1 MSKKRVYYLF
11 IAFVFFSVFR
21 VSAQNIQKEKQ
32 PLALVLIWI
41 EEHYKIY
48 FSYVDILIEDKK
60 ATLPEENLELEKI
73 LKQLQSETNLDFI
86 AIDKNSIVISP
97 RNNPLSSIITQKLEE
112 IVINNYLTTGISKK
126 SDGKITF
133 QTEKFGILPGL
144 IEPDILQTIQALPG
158 IMSVDETVSNINIR
172 GGTHDE
178 NLILWDGIKM
188 YQSGHFFGLVSAFNP
203 YLTKKVN
210 VSKNGSSVKFGD
222 GISGVID
229 MQQSNE
235 IDQDFKAGVG
245 FNLISSDGFAK
256 IPLNKKTELQVSARR
271 SITDFIITPT
281 YDQYFK
287 RAFQDSDLSNTNS
300 DATISNN
307 ENFYFYDVSAKLL
320 YDITDSDQLRFNFL
334 TINNNLSYDK
344 KSIQSNDTPSKS
356 SLEQDNLALGAEY
369 LKYWNNKITTTAQL
383 YLSTYNLNTT
393 NYDVIN
399 NQRLNQENAVSDFG
413 IKINATNHIDDHLKL
428 HGGYQFTGVI
438 VKNTE
443 DVMNPNIINYAKNIN
458 RSHAIYG
465 EAEFTSANK
474 NTYARIGI
482 RTNYIEKFSEVFTE
496 PRLAVSHKL
505 NNKFR
510 LEILAEFKHQTMS
523 QIIDLQD
530 DFLGIEKRR
539 WVISDDNTVPIIQSK
554 QGSVGIHYNKNNFL
568 ISAEAFL
575 KHVDGINSRSQGFQN
590 QYQFTDV
597 AGAYQVKGV
606 DFLVH
611 KQFKN
616 TSAWLSYSFS
626 NNDYN
631 FKDLNDGNT
640 FASNLDVKHTVTFAS
655 TYQISDFKL
664 ALGLNW
670 HSGKPTTTI
679 SDTQNTTNTTI
690 EYNAP
695 NANNLSDYL
704 RADLSATYHF
714 KFSKTANAMFGFS
727 IWNLTNRANI
737 INTYYTLDDDNEIH
751 TIENKSLGIT
761 PNVSFRV
768 HF

>member
-1 MSKKRVYYLF
+1 MSKKRIYYLF

-32 PLALVLIWI
+32 PLALVLTWI

-48 FSYVDILIEDKK
+48 FSYVDILIEGKK

-235 IDQDFKAGVG
+235 IDQVFKAGVG

-287 RAFQDSDLSNTNS
+287 RVFQDSDLSNTNS

-344 KSIQSNDTPSKS
+344 KSIQSNNTPSKS

-539 WVISDDNTVPIIQSK
+539 WVISNDNTVPIIQSK
-554 QGSVGIHYNKNNFL
+554 QGSAGIHYNKNNFL

-670 HSGKPTTTI
+670 HSGKPTTTV
-679 SDTQNTTNTTI
+679 SDIQNTTNTTI

-695 NANNLSDYL
+695 NADNLSDYL

-714 KFSKTANAMFGFS
+714 KFSKTGNAMFGFS

-737 INTYYTLDDDNEIH
+737 INTYYTIDSDNEIH
-751 TIENKSLGIT
+751 TIKNKSLGIT